1 MADKKISQLTELVT
15 VEDNDYTVVVDITDD
30 TTKRATKA
38 SFKGDIGTAATID
51 AGTTTTGDAGT
62 NASVINSGSTSAA
75 IFDFTIPRGDVGAT
89 GLTGLQGIQGIQG
102 ITGNTGDTGDTGEQG
117 IQGIQGIQGETGLT
131 GDTGL
136 TGEQGIQ
143 GIQGETGDAGLDVN
157 WLGAYVAE
165 TAYVINDAVSYDGS
179 SYICK
184 LDSTGNLPTNTT
196 YFDLMALKGTDGEGT
211 GDMLKSVYDSN
222 DDGVIAKAQLDA
234 DLANTSGTNT
244 GDQDLSDLSGTAG
257 AAFSFNSQN
266 ITNVGD
272 ITSTT
277 TTADQ
282 LRINYSSALKSHF
295 VWNND
300 DSCIDLIF
308 D

>member
-1 MADKKISQLTELVT
+1 MVFTK
-15 VEDNDYTVVVDITDD
+15 DD
-30 TTKRATKA
+30 TNTVTL
-38 SFKGDIGTAATID
+38 TD
-51 AGTTTTGDAGT
+51 AKTD
-62 NASVINSGSTSAA
+62 
-75 IFDFTIPRGDVGAT
+75 
-89 GLTGLQGIQGIQG
+89 LK
-102 ITGNTGDTGDTGEQG
+102 GDTGEQG
-117 IQGIQGIQGETGLT
+117 EQGIQGETGLT
-131 GDTGL
+131 GDTGS
-136 TGEQGIQ
+136 TGDTGAQGIQ
-143 GIQGETGDAGLDVN
+143 GIQGETGDPGLDVN

-196 YFDLMALKGTDGEGT
+196 YFDLMALKGTDGEGS